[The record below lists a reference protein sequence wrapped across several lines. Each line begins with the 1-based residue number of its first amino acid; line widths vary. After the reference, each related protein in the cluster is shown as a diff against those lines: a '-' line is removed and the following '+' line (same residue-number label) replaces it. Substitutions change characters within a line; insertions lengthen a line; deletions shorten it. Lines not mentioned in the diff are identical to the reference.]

1 MLIKMGLE
9 FDIIETMAGAY
20 NYLGVFQ
27 MQTNTTYKILK
38 SKYQLKPVRVAEA
51 LIDIIENIENE
62 QWIQSGKHSELVASL
77 DACLD
82 MHSRPD
88 CVLDVV
94 EQIISAFIKD
104 SDALS
109 AISSKL
115 EAASIKNGAEELRL
129 ARAYI
134 QEVYL
139 SSRGAFTTPQKQKEI
154 LDEIKKDIL
163 RQQVVSEKNL
173 SRIHSLESNLEENE
187 KVDQKQTALI
197 DTLEAQLSEKAK
209 LDDQQTELINQIRS
223 AFAEKA
229 VLDYEQSELLEKLQS
244 ILEQKDEIDH
254 KQTSSLLKIKEE
266 LISKTIK
273 DIEQSS
279 AIDRLE
285 MRISDMQ
292 LEIDGLSRKFREAG
306 QGALDRDRMVFSR
319 MDKFTLA
326 QVCMVLYMVVLSVLL
341 FIRS

>member
-1 MLIKMGLE
+1 M
-9 FDIIETMAGAY
+9 
-20 NYLGVFQ
+20 Q
-27 MQTNTTYKILK
+27 MNTTYKILK
-38 SKYQLKPVRVAEA
+38 SHYQLKPVRVAEA
-51 LIDIIENIENE
+51 LIDIIENIEDTNFLKT
-62 QWIQSGKHSELVASL
+62 GKHSDLVASL

-82 MHSRPD
+82 MHSKPD

-94 EQIISAFIKD
+94 EQVISVFIKD

-109 AISSKL
+109 AISEML
-115 EAASIKNGAEELRL
+115 ETASSESDAEELRL

-139 SSRGAFTTPQKQKEI
+139 SSRGTYTTPQKQKEI
-154 LDEIKKDIL
+154 LSEIKKDIL

-173 SRIHSLESNLEENE
+173 NRIHSLENNLQENE

-209 LDDQQTELINQIRS
+209 LDEQQTDLINQIRS

-229 VLDYEQSELLEKLQS
+229 VLDYEQSELLERLQS

-254 KQTSSLLKIKEE
+254 KQTNSLLKIKEE

-306 QGALDRDRMVFSR
+306 QGALDRDKMVYAR
-319 MDKFTLA
+319 MDKFTLI
-326 QVCMVLYMVVLSVLL
+326 QVCIVLYMVILSILL
-341 FIRS
+341 FVRS